1 MDGDKLISLQM
12 QVKQNSQEMM
22 NYINDLNSWEDEIKV
37 KEEGL
42 KKDKTAVKVY
52 KCCVAI

>member
-42 KKDKTAVKVY
+42 KNDKITVKVFIN
-52 KCCVAI
+52 VVT